1 MLLYYKKDNFLFF
14 WCIIFML
21 ICLSQYKKAYSMT
34 KLGINAK
41 VSISTTLMVLVSFSI
56 LAWFVYFNA
65 QKTITLIEYE
75 TQEKQVTQLENL
87 IDVYIDEKKR
97 LINKLAKE
105 ALASG
110 LNESQ
115 MTQNLRLIQES
126 GDFNLA
132 YIGLESSG
140 RMLRGNGKH
149 QYPQDGYDPRTRDW
163 YQIPK
168 NSLKDEVLSEPWIQN
183 SYKIPV
189 FGFAS
194 PLIENGKFI
203 GVASSDIALKSLNA
217 YIHAQ
222 DKNANEQ
229 EIIII
234 DKNGNYV
241 SHNDESKIL
250 QSDEFAKA
258 IKSNFS
264 ANTPTFKLD
273 SNIATCRLES
283 KTQWLLCSIIPE
295 SRIADK
301 LSKNNKPIF
310 IMLGIFAFVLVVAL
324 YVILAYLLKPIRR
337 IKKSLLEFFD
347 FLNHKQKSVNPL
359 KLRSGDEFQEM
370 AEAINENVE
379 TIQQN
384 LLKDTK
390 SLEDFFQ
397 AVESIKQ
404 GHLHLQIQTNAN
416 NPQLTQLGVLF
427 NEMLTSLDENVSR
440 VLVILKRYAD
450 NDFQKQE
457 SGSAQNLQGEL
468 QVMNEGV
475 GHLGEE
481 IRKML
486 FTSLDFAKSL
496 NLKAKELEDS
506 VMAMSESTQKQS
518 KSLEET
524 ANAVREIT
532 ESMQGVDSKAQ
543 EVVQQGDDIKKILGF
558 IAEIAD
564 QTNLL
569 ALNAAI
575 EAARAGEHGRG
586 FAVVADEVRN
596 LAERTQKSL
605 GEIGA
610 SVNLL
615 VQSINDMGESIKVQM
630 ESIEHINESIV
641 ALEEITNHNT
651 QTAHKTQE
659 ISLGV
664 EHIAQDILQDAN
676 MKKF

>member
-1 MLLYYKKDNFLFF
+1 MGGVR
-14 WCIIFML
+14 
-21 ICLSQYKKAYSMT
+21 
-34 KLGINAK
+34 LGINAK

-126 GDFNLA
+126 GDFNLT
-132 YIGLESSG
+132 YIGIESSG
-140 RMLRGNGKH
+140 RMLRGNGNH
-149 QYPQDGYDPRTRDW
+149 QYPQDGYDPRTRSW

-168 NSLKDEVLSEPWIQN
+168 NSLKDEVLSEPWIQA

-194 PLIENGKFI
+194 PLVENGRFI
-203 GVASSDIALKSLNA
+203 GVASADIALKSLNA

-222 DKNANEQ
+222 DQNTSEQ
-229 EIIII
+229 EIIVI

-250 QSDEFAKA
+250 QSDELAQA
-258 IKSNFS
+258 IKSSFN
-264 ANTPTFKLD
+264 ADTPTFKLD
-273 SNIATCRLES
+273 SNIATCKVES
-283 KTQWLLCSIIPE
+283 QTQWLLCSIIPE

-301 LSKNNKPIF
+301 LSQNNKPIF

-379 TIQQN
+379 TIQHN

-390 SLEDFFQ
+390 SLQDFFQ

-440 VLVILKRYAD
+440 VLVILKRYAE

-457 SGSAQNLQGEL
+457 NTQAQNLQGEL
-468 QVMNEGV
+468 QAMNEGV

-543 EVVQQGDDIKKILGF
+543 EVIQQGDDIKKILGF

-630 ESIEHINESIV
+630 EGIEHINESI
-641 ALEEITNHNT
+641 AQLEEITSHNT
-651 QTAHKTQE
+651 HTAQKTQE
-659 ISLGV
+659 ISLGA

>member
-1 MLLYYKKDNFLFF
+1 MSK
-14 WCIIFML
+14 IIGKL
-21 ICLSQYKKAYSMT
+21 Q
-34 KLGINAK
+34 LGINAK
-41 VSISTTLMVLVSFSI
+41 VSISTTFLVLVSFSV

-75 TQEKQVTQLENL
+75 TQSKQVLQLENL
-87 IDVYIDEKKR
+87 INVYIDEKKR

-110 LNESQ
+110 LNEAQ
-115 MTQNLRLIQES
+115 MIQNLRLIQEA
-126 GDFNLA
+126 GDFNLS

-149 QYPQDGYDPRTRDW
+149 QYPQDGYDPRTRSW
-163 YQIPK
+163 FQIPK
-168 NSLKDEVLSEPWIQN
+168 KSLQDEVLSEPWIQN

-194 PLIENGKFI
+194 PIIENGRFI
-203 GVASSDIALKSLNA
+203 GVASADIALKSLNA

-222 DKNANEQ
+222 DEKIGSQ
-229 EIIII
+229 GIIVI
-234 DKNGNYV
+234 DTNGNYV
-241 SHNDESKIL
+241 SHSDEGKIL

-258 IKSNFS
+258 IKSAFS
-264 ANTPTFKLD
+264 ADKPTFRLE
-273 SNIATCRLES
+273 SSIATCRLES
-283 KTQWLLCSIIPE
+283 QTQWLLCSIIPE
-295 SRIADK
+295 SRIADA

-310 IMLGIFAFVLVVAL
+310 IMLFIFALILVVVL
-324 YVILAYLLKPIRR
+324 YCILAYLLKPIKR

-347 FLNHKQKSVNPL
+347 FLNHKRPSVQAL
-359 KLRSGDEFQEM
+359 VLRSGDEFQEM
-370 AEAINENVE
+370 AEAISDNVK
-379 TIQQN
+379 TIQAN
-384 LLKDTK
+384 VLKDTQ
-390 SLEDFFQ
+390 SLDDFFK

-404 GHLHLQIQTNAN
+404 GYLRLQLHTNAS
-416 NPQLTQLGVLF
+416 NPQLTQLGALF
-427 NEMLTSLDENVSR
+427 NEMLASLDMNVSR
-440 VLVILKRYAD
+440 VLEILNRYAD
-450 NDFQKQE
+450 NDFQDGQSSKDL
-457 SGSAQNLQGEL
+457 ALAGEL
-468 QVMNEGV
+468 QAMNQGIN
-475 GHLGEE
+475 HLGEE

-496 NLKAKELEDS
+496 NCKAKDLEES
-506 VMAMSESTQKQS
+506 VQALTTSTQRQAD
-518 KSLEET
+518 SLGKTTEV
-524 ANAVREIT
+524 VREIT
-532 ESMQGVDSKAQ
+532 ESMQGIDSKAQ
-543 EVVQQGDDIKKILGF
+543 EVIQQGEDIKKILGF

-615 VQSINDMGESIKVQM
+615 AQSINEMGESIRAQM
-630 ESIEHINESIV
+630 DSVEHINDSI
-641 ALEEITNHNT
+641 AQLEETTQHNA
-651 QTAHKTQE
+651 QTASKTQE
-659 ISLGV
+659 ISLGI
-664 EHIAQDILQDAN
+664 EEIAQDILQDAN
-676 MKKF
+676 KKKF

>member
-1 MLLYYKKDNFLFF
+1 MAKLR
-14 WCIIFML
+14 
-21 ICLSQYKKAYSMT
+21 
-34 KLGINAK
+34 LGINAK

-65 QKTITLIEYE
+65 QKTIMLIEYE

-126 GDFNLA
+126 GDFNLT
-132 YIGLESSG
+132 YIGIESSG

-149 QYPQDGYDPRTRDW
+149 QYPQDGYDPRTRSW

-168 NSLKDEVLSEPWIQN
+168 NSLKDEVLSEPWIQA

-194 PLIENGKFI
+194 PLIENGRFI

-222 DKNANEQ
+222 DENTSEQ

-250 QSDEFAKA
+250 QSDDFSKA
-258 IKSNFS
+258 IKSSFN
-264 ANTPTFKLD
+264 ADTPTFKLD
-273 SNIATCRLES
+273 STIATCKVES
-283 KTQWLLCSIIPE
+283 QTQWLLCSIIPE

-301 LSKNNKPIF
+301 LSQNNKPIF
-310 IMLGIFAFVLVVAL
+310 IMLGIFAFILVVAL

-379 TIQQN
+379 TIQHN

-390 SLEDFFQ
+390 SLQEFFQ

-457 SGSAQNLQGEL
+457 NGTTQNLQGEL
-468 QVMNEGV
+468 QAMNEGV

-615 VQSINDMGESIKVQM
+615 VQSINDMGEAIKVQM

-641 ALEEITNHNT
+641 ELEEITSHNT
-651 QTAHKTQE
+651 HTAHKTQE